1 MVSKTPK
8 PRKKKK
14 DEPTNKEIMLEN
26 PDIRRWYENTARGSS
41 ATADVYVRRLWAV
54 CNRLNIKAH
63 DFVDMD
69 KDARYD
75 LILDFVGGEE
85 KRGMSGSYI
94 ASSLK
99 AIRSWLAHKGIKIER
114 KIKVK
119 GAERT
124 PTLKDERVPTQK
136 ELHKIF
142 LSGSPR
148 DRVCCVI
155 MAHSGV
161 RPEVLGNYEGNDGL
175 RVRDFPEMR
184 IEGEEIIF
192 DAMPTMIRVREELS
206 KTGKEYFSF
215 LSTQGCE
222 YLKEYLESRLRAG
235 ETFTIDTDVI
245 TPKSFDKSFIRSI
258 NIGDIIRKS
267 IRGAGFSW
275 RPYVLRAYCDTQ
287 LLLAESKGKITHA
300 YRQFFMGHVGDMEA
314 RYTTNKGRL
323 TEEMIEDM
331 REAYKN
337 SEGFL
342 QTIIIEDEDKED
354 ADTTFKRRLLRMGG
368 KSDEEIVEMDL
379 EEITDEYLMDVLQQK
394 VVGTLTGNGG
404 SQKVISVDE
413 VEKYIGEGWEYVST
427 LPGGKAIVKFP
438 N

>member
-1 MVSKTPK
+1 
-8 PRKKKK
+8 
-14 DEPTNKEIMLEN
+14 MLEN
-26 PDIRRWYENTARGSS
+26 PDIARWFDNTARGSM
-41 ATADVYVRRLWAV
+41 ATADVYIRRLWAI

-124 PTLKDERVPTQK
+124 HTLKDERVPTQK

-148 DRVCCVI
+148 DRTCCVI

-161 RPEVLGNYEGNDGL
+161 RPEVLGNYEGDDGL
-175 RVRDFPEMR
+175 CVRDFPEMR
-184 IEGEEIIF
+184 IEGKEIIF

-206 KTGKEYFSF
+206 KTGKQYFTF
-215 LSTQGCE
+215 LSTQGCD

-235 ETFTIDTDVI
+235 AKFTNDTDVI
-245 TPKSFDKSFIRSI
+245 TPKSVDKSHIRSI
-258 NIGDIIRKS
+258 NIGDIIRKC
-267 IRGAGFSW
+267 IRRAGFTW
-275 RPYVLRAYCDTQ
+275 RPYVLRGYFDTQ
-287 LLLAESKGKITHA
+287 LLLAESKGKITHS

-354 ADTTFKRRLLRMGG
+354 IKLTIRREWLRMSGV
-368 KSDEEIVEMDL
+368 DEEEIEVIDL
-379 EEITDEYLMDVLQQK
+379 E
-394 VVGTLTGNGG
+394 TLTNEEMRDLIRKKNAGMVTGNGG
-404 SQKVISVDE
+404 SQKVVPLPE
-413 VEKYIGEGWEYVST
+413 VKDYIGKGWEYVNS
-427 LPGGKAIVKFP
+427 LPGDEAIVKYP
-438 N
+438 L